1 MNSQRKKI
9 GALCILIAL
18 SGGLIGLTARSGHRE
33 PADAAAT
40 AEHPTFLNDPNLPG
54 QADISFASKDLFLK
68 MMFSVAL
75 VIVLGVAALYLSK
88 KVLPKVTNAPGKEIH
103 VLETAYLGPR
113 KALHL
118 VEVGHQRLLIGST
131 HESIA
136 MLAHVT
142 DAWIDLPREHIDDTV
157 KM

>member
-1 MNSQRKKI
+1 MNSQWKKI
-9 GALCILIAL
+9 AVLCIVIAA
-18 SGGLIGLTARSGHRE
+18 SGGLIGLAARSSHRE
-33 PADAAAT
+33 PTDAAT
-40 AEHPTFLNDPNLPG
+40 TGESPTFLNDPNLPG

-142 DAWIDLPREHIDDTV
+142 DAWIDPSREHIDDTV